1 MINPYSQYGASMRS
15 DININPSPYSP
26 YGKAVTP
33 LRLPQITPQ
42 LNPNLAY
49 MRDQQME
56 RAYGF
61 VNNRLSKSIN
71 TNPFQNYSLYPNDM
85 ANFYNNYP
93 QSLFYYRPIR
103 YFYQRPVQLD
113 ADNCFPHQ
121 KKIINQLKERDD
133 RIRNMLD
140 KKPVKYGIP
149 KKMDDVIKSAEVVHY
164 PKASLVST
172 VDLKKKEKEYAE
184 LKKKLEKLGPE
195 GLRKRRKRNREL
207 KNVMRRIV
215 LFNDFILHER
225 AFGKAATNLRKDHFT
240 YIQAAKANINEIKNF
255 MLRLLHNIE
264 NFCVQF
270 FSEKITII
278 TDKEKIH
285 EDSVFVVKSFI
296 HQLYNDLSSAF
307 VNSDD
312 LPKSIRAIFKEF
324 IREKAQLSPG
334 FLSTFEFNRL
344 EFDVR
349 CRLNNM
355 NKPRRALVIG
365 FLIFYRTLICEI
377 FKNYLTYFPKIRE
390 MGNPIKDVLNK
401 KIRKINP
408 NIVNGY
414 SRRNISSL
422 HPELQKEVDK
432 LQNKKTQND
441 KDIDIINKF
450 NGPDADTQI
459 LYYKKR
465 KMEIRNNLLFNFN
478 FIIQVLDHI
487 LRRAFKANPPVYND
501 FFKNKHLYNIMVFSP
516 EMDRKRQLVTSL
528 ENDDDIEFMNG
539 IYTPSEDAE
548 VFLRDNQRWMHMYEL
563 STIELCGDLATKIM
577 DDEMPKLTKGFSLNN
592 NKYMV
597 NKIENNNINNINN
610 IKSSDDD
617 EDKKSKMS
625 KKSKKSRKSKISIE
639 KEKEDEDEKS
649 EENKENNINKNAE
662 EKKEENKNVEEKK
675 EEKKTETKE
684 IKEEDDESD
693 DEEDEEEEDDKK

>member
-1 MINPYSQYGASMRS
+1 MINPYSQYHTQSNIR
-15 DININPSPYSP
+15 INPYPSE
-26 YGKAVTP
+26 KAVTP
-33 LRLPQITPQ
+33 LKLPQIVPQ
-42 LNPNLAY
+42 LNPSLAY

-61 VNNRLSKSIN
+61 VNNRLSRSIN
-71 TNPFQNYSLYPNDM
+71 TNPFQNYPLYPNDM
-85 ANFYNNYP
+85 QNFYNNYP

-133 RIRNMLD
+133 RIRGMLD
-140 KKPVKYGIP
+140 KRPVKYGIP

-207 KNVMRRIV
+207 KNIMRRVV
-215 LFNDFILHER
+215 LFNDFIIMER
-225 AFGKAATNLRKDHFT
+225 DFAKAATNLRRDHFT

-255 MLRLLHNIE
+255 VLRLLHNIE

-270 FSEKITII
+270 FAEKITIV
-278 TDKEKIH
+278 TDNEKLH

-355 NKPRRALVIG
+355 NKPRRALIIG
-365 FLIFYRTLICEI
+365 FLVFYRALICEI

-432 LQNKKTQND
+432 LNNKKTQND
-441 KDIDIINKF
+441 KDIDVINKF

-459 LYYKKR
+459 LYYKRR

-478 FIIQVLDHI
+478 FIIQILDHI

-501 FFKNKHLYNIMVFSP
+501 FFKNKHLYNLMVFSP
-516 EMDRKRQLVTSL
+516 EMNRKRQLITSL
-528 ENDDDIEFMNG
+528 DNDDDIEFMNG

-563 STIELCGDLATKIM
+563 STIELCGDLATKIL
-577 DDEMPKLTKGFSLNN
+577 DDEIPKISKGFSLNN

-597 NKIENNNINNINN
+597 NKPENNNMINLNN
-610 IKSSDDD
+610 NKSNED
-617 EDKKSKMS
+617 EDKKSGMS
-625 KKSKKSRKSKISIE
+625 GKSKKSRKSKISAE
-639 KEKEDEDEKS
+639 KEKEKEEDKSDEEK
-649 EENKENNINKNAE
+649 NKENN
-662 EKKEENKNVEEKK
+662 KK
-675 EEKKTETKE
+675 EEKKDEKKEDKKDKNE
-684 IKEEDDESD
+684 IKEEDDE
-693 DEEDEEEEDDKK
+693 EEEEEEDDEEDKKDKKDKK

>member
-1 MINPYSQYGASMRS
+1 
-15 DININPSPYSP
+15 
-26 YGKAVTP
+26 
-33 LRLPQITPQ
+33 
-42 LNPNLAY
+42 
-49 MRDQQME
+49 ME

-61 VNNRLSKSIN
+61 VNDRLSRSIN
-71 TNPFQNYSLYPNDM
+71 TNPFQNYPLYSQDM
-85 ANFYNNYP
+85 ANFYYNYP

-121 KKIINQLKERDD
+121 KKIINQLKERDN

-195 GLRKRRKRNREL
+195 GMRKRRKRNREL
-207 KNVMRRIV
+207 KNIMRKIV
-215 LFNDFILHER
+215 LFNDFILNER
-225 AFGKAATNLRKDHFT
+225 AFGKAATNLRREHFT

-255 MLRLLHNIE
+255 MLRLLTNIE

-270 FSEKITII
+270 FAEKITIV
-278 TDKEKIH
+278 TDKEKLH

-312 LPKSIRAIFKEF
+312 LPKSIRALFKEF

-355 NKPRRALVIG
+355 NKPRRALIIG
-365 FLIFYRTLICEI
+365 FLVFYRTLICEI
-377 FKNYLTYFPKIRE
+377 FKNYLTYFPKVRE

-414 SRRNISSL
+414 SRRNVGNL
-422 HPELQKEVDK
+422 HPELQNEIEK
-432 LQNKKTQND
+432 LNNKKSQNER
-441 KDIDIINKF
+441 DIDVINKF

-487 LRRAFKANPPVYND
+487 LRRAFKSNPPVYND
-501 FFKNKHLYNIMVFSP
+501 FFKNKHLYNLMVFSP
-516 EMDRKRQLVTSL
+516 EMNRKRQLVTSL

-577 DDEMPKLTKGFSLNN
+577 DDEMPKITKGLSLNN

-597 NKIENNNINNINN
+597 NKPEKNNVLDLKN
-610 IKSSDDD
+610 KSSKEESEEDDD
-617 EDKKSKMS
+617 
-625 KKSKKSRKSKISIE
+625 KKSKKSRKSRKSLKSKIS
-639 KEKEDEDEKS
+639 
-649 EENKENNINKNAE
+649 
-662 EKKEENKNVEEKK
+662 EKKEENNSNSENNKENNVEKDENKEENKEDNKEENKEDNKDANKEDKKEENNEEKK
-675 EEKKTETKE
+675 DENNE
-684 IKEEDDESD
+684 IKEEDN
-693 DEEDEEEEDDKK
+693 EDEEE

>member
-1 MINPYSQYGASMRS
+1 MYNPYSQYNSLTQS
-15 DININPSPYSP
+15 NINNNQYP

-42 LNPNLAY
+42 LNPSLAY

-61 VNNRLSKSIN
+61 VNDRLSRSIN
-71 TNPFQNYSLYPNDM
+71 TNPFQNYPLYPQDIS
-85 ANFYNNYP
+85 NFYNNYP

-121 KKIINQLKERDD
+121 KKIINQLKERDN
-133 RIRNMLD
+133 RIRGMLD

-207 KNVMRRIV
+207 KNIMRRVV
-215 LFNDFILHER
+215 LFNDFVIMEKDF
-225 AFGKAATNLRKDHFT
+225 AKAATNLRRDHFT

-270 FSEKITII
+270 FAEKITII
-278 TDKEKIH
+278 TDNEKIH

-349 CRLNNM
+349 CRLNM
-355 NKPRRALVIG
+355 E
-365 FLIFYRTLICEI
+365 FL
-377 FKNYLTYFPKIRE
+377 
-390 MGNPIKDVLNK
+390 K
-401 KIRKINP
+401 K
-408 NIVNGY
+408 
-414 SRRNISSL
+414 
-422 HPELQKEVDK
+422 
-432 LQNKKTQND
+432 
-441 KDIDIINKF
+441 
-450 NGPDADTQI
+450 
-459 LYYKKR
+459 
-465 KMEIRNNLLFNFN
+465 
-478 FIIQVLDHI
+478 
-487 LRRAFKANPPVYND
+487 
-501 FFKNKHLYNIMVFSP
+501 
-516 EMDRKRQLVTSL
+516 
-528 ENDDDIEFMNG
+528 
-539 IYTPSEDAE
+539 
-548 VFLRDNQRWMHMYEL
+548 WMM
-563 STIELCGDLATKIM
+563 
-577 DDEMPKLTKGFSLNN
+577 
-592 NKYMV
+592 
-597 NKIENNNINNINN
+597 
-610 IKSSDDD
+610 
-617 EDKKSKMS
+617 
-625 KKSKKSRKSKISIE
+625 
-639 KEKEDEDEKS
+639 
-649 EENKENNINKNAE
+649 
-662 EKKEENKNVEEKK
+662 
-675 EEKKTETKE
+675 
-684 IKEEDDESD
+684 
-693 DEEDEEEEDDKK
+693 

>member
-1 MINPYSQYGASMRS
+1 MINPYSQYSSHTQSNIR
-15 DININPSPYSP
+15 INPYPSE
-26 YGKAVTP
+26 KAVTP
-33 LRLPQITPQ
+33 LKLPQIGPQ
-42 LNPNLAY
+42 LNPSLAY

-61 VNNRLSKSIN
+61 VNNRLSRSIN
-71 TNPFQNYSLYPNDM
+71 TNPFQNYPLYPNDM
-85 ANFYNNYP
+85 QNFYNNYP

-121 KKIINQLKERDD
+121 KKILNQLKERDD
-133 RIRNMLD
+133 RIRGMLD
-140 KKPVKYGIP
+140 KRPVKYGIP

-207 KNVMRRIV
+207 KNIMRRVV
-215 LFNDFILHER
+215 LFNDFVIMER
-225 AFGKAATNLRKDHFT
+225 DFAKAATNLRRDHFT

-255 MLRLLHNIE
+255 VLRLLHNIE

-270 FSEKITII
+270 FAEKITIV
-278 TDKEKIH
+278 TDNEKLH

-355 NKPRRALVIG
+355 NKPRRALIIG
-365 FLIFYRTLICEI
+365 FLVFYRALICEI

-432 LQNKKTQND
+432 LNNKKTQND
-441 KDIDIINKF
+441 KDIDVIDKF

-459 LYYKKR
+459 LYYKRR

-478 FIIQVLDHI
+478 FIIQILDHI

-501 FFKNKHLYNIMVFSP
+501 FFKNKHLYNLMVFSP
-516 EMDRKRQLVTSL
+516 EMNRKRQLITSL
-528 ENDDDIEFMNG
+528 DNDDDIEFMNG

-563 STIELCGDLATKIM
+563 STIELCGDLATKIL
-577 DDEMPKLTKGFSLNN
+577 DDEIPKISKGFSLNN
-592 NKYMV
+592 NKYMI
-597 NKIENNNINNINN
+597 NKPDNNAINLNNN
-610 IKSSDDD
+610 KSNED
-617 EDKKSKMS
+617 EDKKSRMSNKSKMS
-625 KKSKKSRKSKISIE
+625 KKSKISAE
-639 KEKEDEDEKS
+639 KEKEEDKSGDEK
-649 EENKENNINKNAE
+649 NKEDN
-662 EKKEENKNVEEKK
+662 KKEDKK
-675 EEKKTETKE
+675 EDKKDKNE
-684 IKEEDDESD
+684 IKEEDD
-693 DEEDEEEEDDKK
+693 DEEEEEEDDEEDKKNKKEKK

>member
-1 MINPYSQYGASMRS
+1 MINPYSQYSSHTQSNIR
-15 DININPSPYSP
+15 INPYPSE
-26 YGKAVTP
+26 KAVTP
-33 LRLPQITPQ
+33 LKLPQIGPQ
-42 LNPNLAY
+42 LNPSLAY

-61 VNNRLSKSIN
+61 VNNRLSRSIN
-71 TNPFQNYSLYPNDM
+71 TNPFQNYPLYPNDM
-85 ANFYNNYP
+85 QNFYNNYP

-121 KKIINQLKERDD
+121 KKILNQLKERDD
-133 RIRNMLD
+133 RIRGMLD
-140 KKPVKYGIP
+140 KRPVKYGIP

-207 KNVMRRIV
+207 KNIMRRVV
-215 LFNDFILHER
+215 LFNDFVIMER
-225 AFGKAATNLRKDHFT
+225 DFAKAATNLRRDHFT

-255 MLRLLHNIE
+255 VLRLLHNIE

-270 FSEKITII
+270 FAEKITIV
-278 TDKEKIH
+278 TDNEKLH

-355 NKPRRALVIG
+355 NKPRRALIIG
-365 FLIFYRTLICEI
+365 FLVFYRALICEI

-432 LQNKKTQND
+432 LNNKKTQND
-441 KDIDIINKF
+441 KDIDVIDKF

-459 LYYKKR
+459 LYYKRR

-478 FIIQVLDHI
+478 FIIQILDHI

-501 FFKNKHLYNIMVFSP
+501 FFKNKHLYNLMVFSP
-516 EMDRKRQLVTSL
+516 EMNRKRQLITSL
-528 ENDDDIEFMNG
+528 DNDDDIEFMNG

-563 STIELCGDLATKIM
+563 STIELCGDLATKIL
-577 DDEMPKLTKGFSLNN
+577 DDEIPKISKGFSLNN
-592 NKYMV
+592 NKYMI
-597 NKIENNNINNINN
+597 NKPDNNAININNN
-610 IKSSDDD
+610 KSNED
-617 EDKKSKMS
+617 EDKKSRMSNKSKMS
-625 KKSKKSRKSKISIE
+625 KKSKISAE
-639 KEKEDEDEKS
+639 KEKEEDKGGDEK
-649 EENKENNINKNAE
+649 NKEDN
-662 EKKEENKNVEEKK
+662 KKEDKK
-675 EEKKTETKE
+675 EDKKDKNE
-684 IKEEDDESD
+684 IKEEEDD
-693 DEEDEEEEDDKK
+693 DEEEEEEDDEEDKKNKKEKK

>member
-1 MINPYSQYGASMRS
+1 MINPYSQYSSHTQSNIR
-15 DININPSPYSP
+15 INPYPSE
-26 YGKAVTP
+26 KAVTP
-33 LRLPQITPQ
+33 LKLPQIGPQ
-42 LNPNLAY
+42 LNPSLAY

-61 VNNRLSKSIN
+61 VNNRLSRSIN
-71 TNPFQNYSLYPNDM
+71 TNPFQNYPLYPNDM
-85 ANFYNNYP
+85 QNFYNNYP

-121 KKIINQLKERDD
+121 KKILNQLKERDD
-133 RIRNMLD
+133 RIRGMLD
-140 KKPVKYGIP
+140 KRPVKYGIP

-172 VDLKKKEKEYAE
+172 IDLKKKEKEYAE

-207 KNVMRRIV
+207 KNIMRRIV
-215 LFNDFILHER
+215 LFNDFVIMER
-225 AFGKAATNLRKDHFT
+225 DFTKAATNLRRDHFT

-255 MLRLLHNIE
+255 VLRLLHNIE

-270 FSEKITII
+270 FAEKITIV
-278 TDKEKIH
+278 TDNEKLH

-355 NKPRRALVIG
+355 NKPRRALIIG
-365 FLIFYRTLICEI
+365 FLVFYRALICEI

-432 LQNKKTQND
+432 LNNKKTQND
-441 KDIDIINKF
+441 KDIDVIDKF

-459 LYYKKR
+459 LYYKRR

-478 FIIQVLDHI
+478 FIIQILDHI

-501 FFKNKHLYNIMVFSP
+501 FFKNKHLYNLMVFSP
-516 EMDRKRQLVTSL
+516 EMNRKRQLITSL
-528 ENDDDIEFMNG
+528 DNDDDIEFMNG

-563 STIELCGDLATKIM
+563 STIELCGDLATKIL
-577 DDEMPKLTKGFSLNN
+577 DDEIPKISKGFSLNN
-592 NKYMV
+592 NKYMI
-597 NKIENNNINNINN
+597 NKPDNNAINLNNN
-610 IKSSDDD
+610 KSNED
-617 EDKKSKMS
+617 EDKKSRMSNKSKMS
-625 KKSKKSRKSKISIE
+625 KKSKISAE
-639 KEKEDEDEKS
+639 KEKEEDKSGDEK
-649 EENKENNINKNAE
+649 NKEDN
-662 EKKEENKNVEEKK
+662 KKEDKK
-675 EEKKTETKE
+675 EDKKDKNE
-684 IKEEDDESD
+684 IKEEEDD
-693 DEEDEEEEDDKK
+693 DEEEEEEDDEEDKKNKKEKK

>member
-1 MINPYSQYGASMRS
+1 MYNPYSQYSANTQS
-15 DININPSPYSP
+15 NINTNPYP

-33 LRLPQITPQ
+33 LRLPQISPQ

-61 VNNRLSKSIN
+61 INDRLSRSIN
-71 TNPFQNYSLYPNDM
+71 TNPFQNYPLYSQDM

-121 KKIINQLKERDD
+121 KKIINQLKERDN

-195 GLRKRRKRNREL
+195 GMRKRRKRNREL
-207 KNVMRRIV
+207 KNIMRKIV
-215 LFNDFILHER
+215 LFNDFILNER
-225 AFGKAATNLRKDHFT
+225 AFGKAATNLRKEHFT
-240 YIQAAKANINEIKNF
+240 HIQAAKANINEIKNF

-270 FSEKITII
+270 FAEKITIV
-278 TDKEKIH
+278 TDNEKVL

-365 FLIFYRTLICEI
+365 FLVFYRTLICEI

-414 SRRNISSL
+414 SRRNIGSL
-422 HPELQKEVDK
+422 HPELQNEVEK
-432 LQNKKTQND
+432 LNNKKTQND
-441 KDIDIINKF
+441 KDIDVINKF

-501 FFKNKHLYNIMVFSP
+501 FFKNKHLYNLMVFSP
-516 EMDRKRQLVTSL
+516 EMNRKRQLVTSL

-539 IYTPSEDAE
+539 IYTPSEDAD

-577 DDEMPKLTKGFSLNN
+577 DDEMPKIIKGISLSN

-597 NKIENNNINNINN
+597 NKPEASNNIRVNNN
-610 IKSSDDD
+610 KSSKEVSEED
-617 EDKKSKMS
+617 ED
-625 KKSKKSRKSKISIE
+625 KKSKKSRKSRKSKISIA
-639 KEKEDEDEKS
+639 KEEDNSNENNIEDNKENNKENNI
-649 EENKENNINKNAE
+649 EENKENNVENNKENEIKEE
-662 EKKEENKNVEEKK
+662 EKKEENNK
-675 EEKKTETKE
+675 ETENNE
-684 IKEEDDESD
+684 IKEEDN
-693 DEEDEEEEDDKK
+693 EDED

>member
-1 MINPYSQYGASMRS
+1 MYNPYSQYNANTQS
-15 DININPSPYSP
+15 NIYTNP

-33 LRLPQITPQ
+33 LRLPQINPP

-61 VNNRLSKSIN
+61 VNDRLSRSIN
-71 TNPFQNYSLYPNDM
+71 TNPFQNYPLYSQDM

-121 KKIINQLKERDD
+121 KKIINQLKERDN

-195 GLRKRRKRNREL
+195 GLRKRQKRNREL
-207 KNVMRRIV
+207 KNIMRKIV
-215 LFNDFILHER
+215 LFNDFILNER

-240 YIQAAKANINEIKNF
+240 HIQAAKANINEIKNF

-270 FSEKITII
+270 FSEKITIV
-278 TDKEKIH
+278 TDNEKLH

-355 NKPRRALVIG
+355 NKPRRALIIG
-365 FLIFYRTLICEI
+365 FLVFYRTLICEI

-414 SRRNISSL
+414 SRRNIGSL
-422 HPELQKEVDK
+422 HPELQNEVEK
-432 LQNKKTQND
+432 LNNKKTQND
-441 KDIDIINKF
+441 KDIDVINKF

-501 FFKNKHLYNIMVFSP
+501 FFKNKHLYNLMVFSP
-516 EMDRKRQLVTSL
+516 EMNRKRQLVTSL

-577 DDEMPKLTKGFSLNN
+577 DDEIPKIIKGLSLNN
-592 NKYMV
+592 NKYMI
-597 NKIENNNINNINN
+597 NKPEQNNNIIIN
-610 IKSSDDD
+610 KKPSKEGSEED
-617 EDKKSKMS
+617 EDKKSIKS
-625 KKSKKSRKSKISIE
+625 KKSKKSKISNAE
-639 KEKEDEDEKS
+639 T
-649 EENKENNINKNAE
+649 NKENNVENNK
-662 EKKEENKNVEEKK
+662 ENE
-675 EEKKTETKE
+675 E
-684 IKEEDDESD
+684 IKEEDN
-693 DEEDEEEEDDKK
+693 EDEDE

>member
-240 YIQAAKANINEIKNF
+240 YIQAAKANINEVKNF

-539 IYTPSEDAE
+539 IYTPSEDADI
-548 VFLRDNQRWMHMYEL
+548 FLKDNQRWMHMYEL
-563 STIELCGDLATKIM
+563 STIELCGDLANKIM
-577 DDEMPKLTKGFSLNN
+577 DDEMPKIIKGFSLNN
-592 NKYMV
+592 DKYMMNRPENNNV
-597 NKIENNNINNINN
+597 KINNNINNTE
-610 IKSSDDD
+610 SDD
-617 EDKKSKMS
+617 EDNQS
-625 KKSKKSRKSKISIE
+625 KKSKKSIKSRKSRKSIVN
-639 KEKEDEDEKS
+639 
-649 EENKENNINKNAE
+649 ENNNINKEENNIKENNVNESE
-662 EKKEENKNVEEKK
+662 EKESKKDKEKDKEEDKEDNNNKQGDN
-675 EEKKTETKE
+675 KT
-684 IKEEDDESD
+684 IKEEEN
-693 DEEDEEEEDDKK
+693 EEDNDEK